1 LKETTTM
8 SNREQAVKAFD
19 DIATTASKA
28 MALVTTNAYE
38 ASILIR
44 NLSDRLEVHAN
55 NEAFARE
62 RHRGGIDVA

>member
-1 LKETTTM
+1 M
-8 SNREQAVKAFD
+8 SDLTRLNADLRNASVKAFD

-55 NEAFARE
+55 KEAFAR
-62 RHRGGIDVA
+62 RDGIDVA